1 MTIFF
6 SLSHLYINIHTHTHK
21 QVLVSIQSLI
31 FVEKPYFNEP
41 GFERTMGGEGEEKSR
56 VYNRD
61 IREAVSENGKE
72 DGRRRGREEGEMKG
86 ITD

>member
-1 MTIFF
+1 M
-6 SLSHLYINIHTHTHK
+6 
-21 QVLVSIQSLI
+21 LVSIQSLI

-61 IREAVSENGKE
+61 IREAVSVNGKE
-72 DGRRRGREEGEMKG
+72 EGRGRGREEEERKE